1 MAFAS
6 LWLASANCSTR
17 WIDAVRAELGL
28 RILQE
33 AAWRAYANVLR
44 PGIPLSWQ
52 HPRPL
57 PYRRSAESL
66 QDSRLVERRGS
77 TFHRN
82 PSRIL
87 APQGLAPLPGSNMGT
102 LTPAF
107 RIAETLKAPEYGAF
121 RFSDGGSA
129 EIRTLG
135 RVSPSAVFKT
145 AAFNHSATLPDK
157 AGAIVPDRNTL
168 SNTDTR
174 HPTCLCYDPG
184 QIVSGLNS
192 SKECRHARTRIR
204 A

>member
-1 MAFAS
+1 MMTTPFVRRRILAVAFAS
-6 LWLASANCSTR
+6 LWLASANCSTT
-17 WIDAVRAELGL
+17 WVDTVRAKLAL
-28 RILQE
+28 RMLQE
-33 AAWRAYANVLR
+33 VARAAYAMNCSLTFAD
-44 PGIPLSWQ
+44 PGNI
-52 HPRPL
+52 RARF
-57 PYRRSAESL
+57 PYRRNAEGP
-66 QDSRLVERRGS
+66 VIG
-77 TFHRN
+77 
-82 PSRIL
+82 
-87 APQGLAPLPGSNMGT
+87 
-102 LTPAF
+102 AF
-107 RIAETLKAPEYGAF
+107 RIA
-121 RFSDGGSA
+121 DGGSA

-168 SNTDTR
+168 SNTDAR